1 MTALHKKE
9 SVYRPALFL
18 LGTEPHDLTFFPEA
32 PSLKGPVTSIPPQ
45 WGSSFCYRKLW
56 GTYPNSIA
64 DLDSPRAGNEPACV
78 TEWSLDPSIRPGPM
92 QRGRLASSQSTLDLR
107 CCWSPWSH
115 AESYTGLSV
124 RMESMAADGALGFFP
139 VAQCEGWPFFSLR
152 APSRQPL
159 RPGCPGLLAVSAPG
173 AEVSL
178 LV

>member
-92 QRGRLASSQSTLDLR
+92 QRGRLGWKEDGEFPEHFGSEVLLVTLEPRRKLYGSKCKDGVNGGG
-107 CCWSPWSH
+107 WSP
-115 AESYTGLSV
+115 G
-124 RMESMAADGALGFFP
+124 GF
-139 VAQCEGWPFFSLR
+139 
-152 APSRQPL
+152 PSRS
-159 RPGCPGLLAVSAPG
+159 V
-173 AEVSL
+173 
-178 LV
+178 